1 MVRNALMGGVA
12 AMALL
17 ALPAAA
23 FAQATGAPSPVETQA
38 PAASPPQA
46 AASPSVETQATAAT
60 PPQNPAAAPVDSGDI
75 IVTAQKRAE
84 RLLDVPMSI
93 SAVQGETLQKAGIIS
108 TVNLQQTTPG
118 LVTVNN
124 GFGFLPLIRG
134 IASSGTSPGDA
145 LNVAIYLDDISVGAP
160 IAGFFDLS
168 DIERIEVLKG
178 PQGTL
183 FGRNATGG
191 AIRIIT
197 RKPSFDSSGNIGAD
211 YGFNFNELRLNG
223 YVTTGLSETVAA
235 SLSGSLRKGRGFIKG
250 SGPNA
255 GRYYGAPDNY
265 LVRGKILFRPSDRFE
280 AVLAA
285 DDFSQQNDSVFIS
298 EVNNNANPFPSVPG
312 VVPSTTNRYAGSTQP
327 KADLRG
333 WGTSLDAH
341 WEATDD
347 ITLRSLTGFRRVH
360 VVSQSDTDRT
370 SLSGTYVFPT
380 TPATNV
386 TSSWNA
392 LNQYENAFSQELNL
406 SGGDAASAFTW
417 LLGGY
422 YFHGSA
428 GNPYFRQG
436 LGDAEGLTGL
446 PSSSVAGSRIT
457 SNFTNHVKTEAIA
470 GFGELTYNVTPELHL
485 TGGLRYNTEKKTFHY
500 QQLILGGVANTT
512 VYDKAQRW
520 NSTTYRAVARYD
532 FAHNANV
539 YASVSNGFKSG
550 VFNGYS
556 PTNPAVNPEKIQ
568 AYEIGAKVRAAGITF
583 TGAGYAYDYKD
594 IQLSSYVNINGTL
607 TVALSN
613 ATKAKMR
620 GVEFTADGNVGNGFS
635 FNTGISY
642 EPKLNYGI
650 YNTALAVTPLTDA
663 QIAAN
668 NATPSTAGINK
679 ASRTNYDAS
688 GSQMV
693 RAPKVTANARINYE
707 GDVAGGKLNANVN
720 GSYTGKFFW
729 QPGNLSP
736 ENPYFILNARLGWTP
751 TDGRVTYSI
760 FGNNLTNR
768 LYRTDFVANTR
779 GDDSVKYAP
788 QREYGIGINVTF

>member
-1 MVRNALMGGVA
+1 MTTRPC
-12 AMALL
+12 ALL
-17 ALPAAA
+17 IAAIMGCA
-23 FAQATGAPSPVETQA
+23 SHASIASAQVESAVAQ
-38 PAASPPQA
+38 P
-46 AASPSVETQATAAT
+46 ATAAPEGQSAAT
-60 PPQNPAAAPVDSGDI
+60 AEPQDAPEI
-75 IVTAQKRAE
+75 IVTAQKRSE
-84 RLLDVPMSI
+84 RLIDVPMSI
-93 SAVQGETLQKAGIIS
+93 SVVSGEQLVKSGIVS

-197 RKPSFDSSGNIGAD
+197 RTPSFNTSGNVSAD
-211 YGFNFNELRLNG
+211 YGIHFNELRLNG
-223 YVTTGLSETVAA
+223 YVTTGLSDTLAA
-235 SLSGSLRKGRGFIKG
+235 SLSGSVRKGRGFIGG

-265 LVRGKILFRPSDRFE
+265 LVRGKLLFRPSTRFE
-280 AVLAA
+280 AVLAL
-285 DDFSQQNDSVFIS
+285 DTFSQQNDSVFIS
-298 EVNNNANPFPSVPG
+298 EVNNDVNPFPSVPG
-312 VVPSTTNRYAGSTQP
+312 VIPSTTNRYAGSTQP
-327 KADLRG
+327 KADLHG

-347 ITLRSLTGFRRVH
+347 ITLRSLTGFRRVQ

-380 TPATNV
+380 TPATSV

-392 LNQYENAFSQELNL
+392 LNQYENAFSQEFNL
-406 SGGDAASAFTW
+406 SGGSATSPFTW

-436 LGDAEGLTGL
+436 LGDAQGFTGL
-446 PSSSVAGSRIT
+446 PSTSVAGSRIT
-457 SNFTNHVKTEAIA
+457 SNFTNNVKTEAIA
-470 GFGELTYNVTPELHL
+470 AFGEITYNVTPELHL
-485 TGGLRYNTEKKTFHY
+485 TGGLRYNTERKDFHY
-500 QQLILGGVANTT
+500 QQLILGGVTNTT
-512 VYDKAQRW
+512 VYDQARRW
-520 NSTTYRAVARYD
+520 NSATYRAVARYD
-532 FAHNANV
+532 LAPNANV
-539 YASVSNGFKSG
+539 YVSVSNGFKSG

-583 TGAGYAYDYKD
+583 TGAAYAYDYKD
-594 IQLSSYVNINGTL
+594 IQLSSYVTVNGTL

-620 GVEFTADGNVGNGFS
+620 GVEFTADGNIGGGFS
-635 FNTGISY
+635 FNAGVSY
-642 EPKLNYGI
+642 EPKLNYGL
-650 YNTALAVTPLTDA
+650 YNTALAVTPLTA
-663 QIAAN
+663 AEIAAN
-668 NATPSTAGINK
+668 NANPATAGINK
-679 ASRTNYDAS
+679 ASRTNYNAT

-693 RAPKVTANARINYE
+693 RAPKVTANGRINYA
-707 GDVAGGKLNANVN
+707 GDVGGGKLNANVN

-736 ENPYFILNARLGWTP
+736 ENPYFLLNARLAWTQP
-751 TDGRVTYSI
+751 DERVTYSI
-760 FGNNLTNR
+760 FGNNLTNK
-768 LYRTDFVANTR
+768 LYHTDLVANTR

-788 QREYGIGINVTF
+788 QAEYGVGISVTF